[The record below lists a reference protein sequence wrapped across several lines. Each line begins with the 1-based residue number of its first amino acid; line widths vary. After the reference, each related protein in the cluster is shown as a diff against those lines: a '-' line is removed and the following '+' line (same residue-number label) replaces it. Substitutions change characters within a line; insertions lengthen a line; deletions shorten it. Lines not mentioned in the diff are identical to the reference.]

1 MIVGRCVWGKTEKD
15 SDTLT
20 IHRVFDAPGFV
31 PMFLEK
37 PVCTMEE
44 IIAQQTLN
52 AIGLYI
58 YSDKVLDEIR
68 IGPTLNSVMVR
79 TKPLR

>member
-1 MIVGRCVWGKTEKD
+1 
-15 SDTLT
+15 
-20 IHRVFDAPGFV
+20 
-31 PMFLEK
+31 
-37 PVCTMEE
+37 MEE